1 MTFGSLLLRGTHELN
16 GWIVWLLETKEYFTI
31 GEDTIRLG
39 LVFNML
45 LRPERHRDYSPRLP
59 VLGCLVRKFVFKFI
73 AGLKNEGDL
82 VLLISVL
89 YLITGAGLSIGLTGL
104 LIGGLWVLGCLSII
118 L

>member
-1 MTFGSLLLRGTHELN
+1 
-16 GWIVWLLETKEYFTI
+16 
-31 GEDTIRLG
+31 
-39 LVFNML
+39 
-45 LRPERHRDYSPRLP
+45 